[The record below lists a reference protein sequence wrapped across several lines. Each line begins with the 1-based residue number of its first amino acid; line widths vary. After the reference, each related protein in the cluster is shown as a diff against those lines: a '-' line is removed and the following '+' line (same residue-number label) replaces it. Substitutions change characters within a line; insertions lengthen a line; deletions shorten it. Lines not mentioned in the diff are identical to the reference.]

1 MLLALGAGWA
11 GPRAL
16 HKFYNSSL
24 RLELVMVWSD
34 IFGFSVFS
42 SNACFTQYTAA
53 SIDCFAQCTAA
64 STACFTQCTAASI
77 KTIKHLTN
85 YSILKL
91 VFSKSVFL
99 VSVLVNQMR
108 PSLSSHLSTQFSKF
122 FFSSYFYWRCTPKL
136 ILREG
141 IKLLHNNLE
150 QSW

>member
-1 MLLALGAGWA
+1 MLA
-11 GPRAL
+11 
-16 HKFYNSSL
+16 SL
-24 RLELVMVWSD
+24 NILLLQLIVSLNVLLLQLLVSLNVLLLQ
-34 IFGFSVFS
+34 F
-42 SNACFTQYTAA
+42 
-53 SIDCFAQCTAA
+53 
-64 STACFTQCTAASI
+64 

-99 VSVLVNQMR
+99 VSVIVNQMR